1 MLASRRASRAEKA
14 PALKEDDLVRAL
26 VPDPSAAPEDAVVL
40 SGFLG
45 RSPAEG
51 HWRIYGS
58 PDLGGWVEVD
68 EADILHSQPLPPD
81 EAPLGGTVL
90 GTAGSHPLRQS
101 RQLP

>member
-45 RSPAEG
+45 
-51 HWRIYGS
+51 
-58 PDLGGWVEVD
+58 
-68 EADILHSQPLPPD
+68 
-81 EAPLGGTVL
+81 
-90 GTAGSHPLRQS
+90 
-101 RQLP
+101 